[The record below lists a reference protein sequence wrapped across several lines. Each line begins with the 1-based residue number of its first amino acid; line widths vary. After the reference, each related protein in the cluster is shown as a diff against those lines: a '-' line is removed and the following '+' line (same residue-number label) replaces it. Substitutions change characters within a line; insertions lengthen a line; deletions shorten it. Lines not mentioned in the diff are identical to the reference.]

1 MFDHAYFV
9 GWFGRLLV
17 ALNEHGVGNAIIVMD
32 NAKYHK
38 CIPATTPR
46 LSWKKADLIDVCDLL
61 AILHA
66 PGELKA
72 SIWEKL
78 QPYTSSVVPVVV
90 DMAAS
95 AGYEASGPSSKVKLV
110 VRLDRAFEGLTSA
123 MVHGCINKAE
133 RDLLELHKHIC
144 TIDNDEYDESDG
156 SDDDCGSGDESSSDE
171 DSDRSAFDDAFLG

>member
-78 QPYTSSVVPVVV
+78 QPYTSSAYQWSLTWPQ
-90 DMAAS
+90 AL
-95 AGYEASGPSSKVKLV
+95 GTKSSTAH
-110 VRLDRAFEGLTSA
+110 RITRT
-123 MVHGCINKAE
+123 CN
-133 RDLLELHKHIC
+133 LL
-144 TIDNDEYDESDG
+144 S
-156 SDDDCGSGDESSSDE
+156 
-171 DSDRSAFDDAFLG
+171 